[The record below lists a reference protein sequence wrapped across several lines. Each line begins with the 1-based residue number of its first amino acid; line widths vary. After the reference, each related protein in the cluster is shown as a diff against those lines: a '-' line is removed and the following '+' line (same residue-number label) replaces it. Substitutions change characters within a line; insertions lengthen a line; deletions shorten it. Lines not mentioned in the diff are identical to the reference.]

1 MPMRKVSMA
10 INSLPLS
17 YWLGFALML
26 WLIYDLVMG
35 HVYLHRDIDVES
47 EPLSYWL
54 VMLLWLAVAVSCFI
68 YPQW

>member
-1 MPMRKVSMA
+1 MA
-10 INSLPLS
+10 ISSLPLS
-17 YWLGFALML
+17 YWLGFALAL
-26 WLIYDLVMG
+26 WLIYDLVTG

-54 VMLLWLAVAVSCFI
+54 VMLLWLAVAASCFI